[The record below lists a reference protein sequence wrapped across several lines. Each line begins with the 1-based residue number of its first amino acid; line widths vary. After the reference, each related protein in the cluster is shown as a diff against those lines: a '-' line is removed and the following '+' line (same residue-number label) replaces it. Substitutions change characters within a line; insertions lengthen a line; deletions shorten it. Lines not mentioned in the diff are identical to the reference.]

1 MRLIKTFKNAIHGL
15 LISWREQRNMKIHSV
30 AILLV
35 VIAGFYFDFSYTDW
49 CLVSLAIGAVLGM
62 EVMNS
67 SVEELVNFVSPEKRK
82 EAGRIKDIAAG
93 AVFVVAITSA
103 LIGLIIIIS
112 KL

>member
-1 MRLIKTFKNAIHGL
+1 MRLIKSFKNAIHGL
-15 LISWREQRNMKIHSV
+15 VIAWREQRNMKIHSV
-30 AILLV
+30 AILV
-35 VIAGFYFDFSYTDW
+35 VVTVGFYFDFSYTDW

-82 EAGRIKDIAAG
+82 AAGRIKDMAAG
-93 AVFVVAITSA
+93 AVLVVAILAA
-103 LIGLIIIIS
+103 LIGLIILLS